1 MKEKRKSS
9 FADILSG
16 KGGFCIMYFHFTF
29 SWLLKWPWLSLPS
42 SPYWFSL
49 LTWLWAWLPLQSVST
64 CPSPCRFA
72 VSQSPDKP
80 EGLGLEG

>member
-1 MKEKRKSS
+1 MKENPPLP
-9 FADILSG
+9 DILSG

-49 LTWLWAWLPLQSVST
+49 LTWLWAWLPLQS
-64 CPSPCRFA
+64 A
-72 VSQSPDKP
+72 
-80 EGLGLEG
+80 